1 MPCSDSTTRRSA
13 SQSSISTNNMEL
25 NIGPDTKGSDVIK
38 AFPDKV
44 EKKTCK
50 HIPSPKNPLQEGKD
64 PS

>member
-1 MPCSDSTTRRSA
+1 
-13 SQSSISTNNMEL
+13 MEL